1 MKLQQFTPSEIYKII
16 YKRIFLTPFWFRAL
30 FTQKLNMKK
39 QKHNEEQS
47 EVIEPVMNNEDVQAA
62 ESAETTETTE
72 TKESTQTTEQA
83 ADQIED
89 ELGQITQKC
98 VELNDKNL
106 RLMAEFDNYRK
117 RTLKERMDLL
127 KTASEGVLVN
137 MLPLVDDFERAMK
150 AMETSED
157 VQAVKDGVELIYS
170 KFIAFLLQNGV
181 KAIPDKNETFDT
193 EFHEAI
199 TTFPAPSEELKGKII
214 DCASKGYTLNEKV
227 IRFSKVVVGE

>member
-1 MKLQQFTPSEIYKII
+1 MKLQLIALSKIYNKHF
-16 YKRIFLTPFWFRAL
+16 KNTFLIPFL
-30 FTQKLNMKK
+30 FGNSIKQKLNMKK
-39 QKHNEEQS
+39 QKHSDEQPEMKEQILNND
-47 EVIEPVMNNEDVQAA
+47 EVQGN
-62 ESAETTETTE
+62 ETTETTE
-72 TKESTQTTEQA
+72 EA

-89 ELGQITQKC
+89 ELEQITLKC

-127 KTASEGVLVN
+127 KTAGESVLVN

-157 VQAVKDGVELIYS
+157 LEAVKDGVDLIYS
-170 KFIAFLLQNGV
+170 KFVAFLLQNGI
-181 KAIPDKNETFDT
+181 KAIPDQNEVFNT

-214 DCASKGYTLNEKV
+214 DCVSKGYTLNDKV